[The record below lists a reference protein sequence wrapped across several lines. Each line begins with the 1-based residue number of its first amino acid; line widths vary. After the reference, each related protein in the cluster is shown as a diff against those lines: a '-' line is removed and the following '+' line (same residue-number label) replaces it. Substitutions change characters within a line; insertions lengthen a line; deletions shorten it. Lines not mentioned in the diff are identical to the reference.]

1 MKEISEALTQKVK
14 AFRAEP
20 VQVKNA
26 MRELRDEIAR
36 NF

>member
-1 MKEISEALTQKVK
+1 MQAIGEDLTQKVK

-26 MRELRDEIAR
+26 VPELRDEISR